1 MTIVL
6 HNSLVDIDVDALV
19 VVEYELLLYLII
31 DSLDISVIVLV
42 EWNLR
47 DVLVWKLELNH
58 VEISKAVYNFG
69 KVLVFLLKHLRLVRE
84 LSDLLS

>member
-31 DSLDISVIVLV
+31 DSLDVCIIVLV

-47 DVLVWKLELNH
+47 DILVWKLELNH
-58 VEISKAVYNFG
+58 VEIAKAVDNFG
-69 KVLVFLLKHLRLVRE
+69 EVLVLLLKHLRLVRE
-84 LSDLLS
+84 LSNLLS